1 MTKEKIIYLRLLKNG
16 LLRPFDSVQSC
27 VHNLIGIQSQHQ
39 QFGEIS
45 IFNRTEPA
53 PDLTDTLKD
62 LYSGHKIVKTWGQ
75 RTTVHMYSI
84 EDWENISDVF
94 FGSIP
99 VVNKCRNE
107 NPEEFDRL
115 TSLLDKEGQK
125 KKILSKKDIL
135 KIAEDSSGH
144 FSFDNNGLMYTL
156 IVHST
161 LSGILFG
168 LPEMPHTK
176 SFVHYNN
183 INKKK
188 WEFNSDKHTETLKN
202 ILLRYFTFYSP
213 ATLADF
219 CHWSG
224 LKKSFVEKT
233 FNEIKPSLEE
243 VSFDDKK
250 YYLPKDDKDFLSL
263 KDNNEA
269 DNKEIFLLGKFDPL
283 FVCYK
288 HKDWI
293 ASPKQEKEVWRTSA
307 IIEAVLLM
315 GNRLSGTWRYETK
328 GKNMNFNFFM
338 FEKINASEKKKIIQ
352 KAENLALFQKKN
364 INEINFDNY

>member
-1 MTKEKIIYLRLLKNG
+1 MTKEKIIYMRLLINC

-27 VHNLIGIQSQHQ
+27 IYNLIGIQSQHQ

-45 IFNRTEPA
+45 IFNRTDPA
-53 PDLTDTLKD
+53 ADQNTLKN
-62 LYSGHKIVKTWGQ
+62 LYSSYEIIKTWGQ

-84 EDWENISDVF
+84 KDWTNISDIF
-94 FGSIP
+94 FGNIP

-107 NPEEFDRL
+107 NPEEFDHL
-115 TSLLDKEGQK
+115 LSLLDEKGEK
-125 KKILSKKDIL
+125 MKILSKKDIL
-135 KIAEDSSGH
+135 TITEKSSNH

-156 IVHST
+156 IIQSA

-176 SFVHYNN
+176 SFIHYNN
-183 INKKK
+183 VNMKK
-188 WEFNSDKHTETLKN
+188 WEFNNDQQTETLKN

-224 LKKSFVEKT
+224 LKKSFVESV
-233 FNEIKPSLEE
+233 FNEIKGSLEE
-243 VSFDDKK
+243 FSFDNKK
-250 YYLPKDDKDFLSL
+250 YYLPKNDEDYLSL
-263 KDNNEA
+263 KDSSSFD
-269 DNKEIFLLGKFDPL
+269 DNKEVLLLGKFDPL
-283 FVCYK
+283 FVCYR

-293 ASPKQEKEVWRTSA
+293 ATPAQEKEVWRTSA
-307 IIEAVLLM
+307 IIESVLLI

-338 FEKINASEKKKIIQ
+338 FEKISVSEKKKITK
-352 KAENLALFQKKN
+352 KAENLALFQNKN
-364 INEINFDNY
+364 INEINFCSY